1 MKKIILS
8 LILSAPLAASAQIT
22 GDGYYRVKNNA
33 SERFITITDDIVGEV
48 NMSSTTADLSNI
60 TTWRGFDY
68 VKSNP
73 ASVIYIEA
81 VGNKYNLKGQ
91 GTSIYDISGG
101 RVYIDIKSKNKDNNN
116 PYYFSITYSGAELRL
131 YDNSTK
137 KDKGGVDQTGD
148 VKYSYWNILP
158 ITDDDYNY
166 LGLQPTVKAG
176 DDWYGTIYASYPFKV
191 ASEGVTLYYVD
202 GVKDGEF
209 QLKEI
214 TSEVKPA
221 STPMVFKCSSDDP
234 ANNKIIPVADITTAP
249 TDNLMGGT
257 LFASSIRKHI
267 KRVEF
272 DATTMRVLGKN
283 SDGDLIF
290 TTAKPEQL
298 TDNSY
303 IPMNTAW
310 LNVPSG
316 LTGDFKLVSRDNFT
330 GIRNI
335 DAQKSNTDNAIY
347 TLTGVRQNNKN
358 SLRKGIYISNGK
370 KIVIR

>member
-116 PYYFSITYSGAELRL
+116 PYYFSITYSGAEFRL

-234 ANNKIIPVADITTAP
+234 ADNKIIPVADITTAP

-335 DAQKSNTDNAIY
+335 DAKKDNTNNAIY

>member
-347 TLTGVRQNNKN
+347 TLTGVRQNNTN

>member
-81 VGNKYNLKGQ
+81 VGNKFNLKGQ

-234 ANNKIIPVADITTAP
+234 SMNKIIPVADITTAP
-249 TDNLMGGT
+249 TDNLLGGT

-272 DATTMRVLGKN
+272 DATNMRVLGKN

-290 TTAKPEQL
+290 TTATPEQL
-298 TDNSY
+298 TDESY

-335 DAQKSNTDNAIY
+335 DAQKSNTNNAIY
-347 TLTGVRQNNKN
+347 TLTGVRQNNTN

>member
-116 PYYFSITYSGAELRL
+116 PYYFSITYSGAEFRL

-272 DATTMRVLGKN
+272 DATTMRVLDSN

-335 DAQKSNTDNAIY
+335 DAQKSNTNNAIY
-347 TLTGVRQNNKN
+347 TLTGVRQNNIN

>member
-33 SERFITITDDIVGEV
+33 SERYITITDDIVGEV
-48 NMSSTTADLSNI
+48 NMSSTTADPSNI

-116 PYYFSITYSGAELRL
+116 PYYFSITYSGAEFRL

>member
-33 SERFITITDDIVGEV
+33 SERYITITDDIVGEV
-48 NMSSTTADLSNI
+48 NMSSTTADPSNI

-116 PYYFSITYSGAELRL
+116 PYYFSITYSGAEFRL

-234 ANNKIIPVADITTAP
+234 ANNKIIPVAEITTAP

>member
-33 SERFITITDDIVGEV
+33 SERYITITDDIVGEV

-101 RVYIDIKSKNKDNNN
+101 KVYINIKSKNKDDNN
-116 PYYFSITYSGAELRL
+116 PYYFSITYSGAEIRL

-234 ANNKIIPVADITTAP
+234 SMNKVIPVADITTAP
-249 TDNLMGGT
+249 TDNLLGGT

-272 DATTMRVLGKN
+272 DSTTMRVLGTN
-283 SDGDLIF
+283 SKGELIF
-290 TTAKPEQL
+290 TTATAEQL
-298 TDNSY
+298 TDESY

-316 LTGDFKLVSRDNFT
+316 LSGDFKLVSRSDYT

-335 DAQKSNTDNAIY
+335 DAKKDNTNNAIY
-347 TLTGVRQNNKN
+347 TLTGVRQNNTN

>member
-33 SERFITITDDIVGEV
+33 SERYITITDDIVGEV

-101 RVYIDIKSKNKDNNN
+101 KAYINIKSKNKDDNN
-116 PYYFSITYSGAELRL
+116 PYYFSVTYSGAEIRL

-221 STPMVFKCSSDDP
+221 NTPMVFKCSSDDP
-234 ANNKIIPVADITTAP
+234 SMNKIIPVADITTAP
-249 TDNLMGGT
+249 TDNLLGGT

-272 DATTMRVLGKN
+272 DSTTMRVLGTN
-283 SDGDLIF
+283 SEGELIF
-290 TTAKPEQL
+290 TTATAEQL
-298 TDNSY
+298 TDESY

-316 LTGDFKLVSRDNFT
+316 LSGDFKLVSRSDYT

>member
-33 SERFITITDDIVGEV
+33 SERYITITDDIVGEV

-101 RVYIDIKSKNKDNNN
+101 KAYINIKSKNKDDNN
-116 PYYFSITYSGAELRL
+116 PYYFSVTYSGAEIRL

-158 ITDDDYNY
+158 ITDGDNY

-176 DDWYGTIYASYPFKV
+176 NDWYGTIYASYPFKV

-234 ANNKIIPVADITTAP
+234 SMNKVIPVADITTAP
-249 TDNLMGGT
+249 TDNLLGGT

-267 KRVEF
+267 KRMEF
-272 DATTMRVLGKN
+272 DATTMRVLGTN
-283 SDGDLIF
+283 SEGELIF
-290 TTAKPEQL
+290 TTATAEQL
-298 TDNSY
+298 TDESY

-316 LTGDFKLVSRDNFT
+316 LSGDFKLVSRSDYT

-335 DAQKSNTDNAIY
+335 DDPKENTNNAIY
-347 TLTGVRQNNKN
+347 TLTGVRQNNTN

>member
-8 LILSAPLAASAQIT
+8 LILSVPLAASAQIT

-33 SERFITITDDIVGEV
+33 SERYITITDDIVGEV

-68 VKSNP
+68 AKSNP
-73 ASVIYIEA
+73 ASVRCIEA

-101 RVYIDIKSKNKDNNN
+101 RVYIDIKSKNKDNTN
-116 PYYFSITYSGAELRL
+116 PYYFSITYSGAEFRL

-191 ASEGVTLYYVD
+191 ASEGVTLY
-202 GVKDGEF
+202 
-209 QLKEI
+209 
-214 TSEVKPA
+214 
-221 STPMVFKCSSDDP
+221 
-234 ANNKIIPVADITTAP
+234 AP

-272 DATTMRVLGKN
+272 DATTMRVLDSN

-335 DAQKSNTDNAIY
+335 DAKKDNTNNAIY
-347 TLTGVRQNNKN
+347 TLTGVRQNNIN

>member
-33 SERFITITDDIVGEV
+33 SERYITITDDIVGEV

-101 RVYIDIKSKNKDNNN
+101 KAYINIKSKNKDDNN
-116 PYYFSITYSGAELRL
+116 PYYFSVTYSGAEIRL

-221 STPMVFKCSSDDP
+221 STPMVFKCSSYDP
-234 ANNKIIPVADITTAP
+234 ADNKIIPVADITTAP

-272 DATTMRVLGKN
+272 DATKMRVLDSN

>member
-1 MKKIILS
+1 MKKLILS

-101 RVYIDIKSKNKDNNN
+101 RVYIDIKSKNKDNTN

-234 ANNKIIPVADITTAP
+234 SMNKIIPVADITTAP
-249 TDNLMGGT
+249 TDNLLGGT

-272 DATTMRVLGKN
+272 DATNMRVLGKN

-298 TDNSY
+298 TDESY

-335 DAQKSNTDNAIY
+335 DAKKDNTNNAIY

>member
-22 GDGYYRVKNNA
+22 SDGYYRVKNNA
-33 SERFITITDDIVGEV
+33 SERYITITDDIVGEV

-101 RVYIDIKSKNKDNNN
+101 KVYINIKSKNKDDNN
-116 PYYFSITYSGAELRL
+116 PYYFSITYSGAEIRL

-158 ITDDDYNY
+158 ITDGDNY

-176 DDWYGTIYASYPFKV
+176 NDWYGTIYASYPFKV

-202 GVKDGEF
+202 GFSNLRRLQAK
-209 QLKEI
+209 L
-214 TSEVKPA
+214 SLPA
-221 STPMVFKCSSDDP
+221 HQWFLS
-234 ANNKIIPVADITTAP
+234 VA
-249 TDNLMGGT
+249 
-257 LFASSIRKHI
+257 
-267 KRVEF
+267 
-272 DATTMRVLGKN
+272 ATTRL
-283 SDGDLIF
+283 
-290 TTAKPEQL
+290 
-298 TDNSY
+298 
-303 IPMNTAW
+303 
-310 LNVPSG
+310 
-316 LTGDFKLVSRDNFT
+316 
-330 GIRNI
+330 
-335 DAQKSNTDNAIY
+335 
-347 TLTGVRQNNKN
+347 
-358 SLRKGIYISNGK
+358 
-370 KIVIR
+370 

>member
-234 ANNKIIPVADITTAP
+234 ANNKIIPVADITNAP

-335 DAQKSNTDNAIY
+335 DAQKSNTNNAIY

>member
-48 NMSSTTADLSNI
+48 NMSSTTADLNNI

-81 VGNKYNLKGQ
+81 VSKKYNLKGQ

-116 PYYFSITYSGAELRL
+116 PYYFSITYSGAEFRL

-158 ITDDDYNY
+158 ITDGDNY

-176 DDWYGTIYASYPFKV
+176 NDWYGTIYASYPFKV

-234 ANNKIIPVADITTAP
+234 SMNKVIPVADITTAP
-249 TDNLMGGT
+249 TDNLLGGT

-267 KRVEF
+267 KHVEF
-272 DATTMRVLGKN
+272 DSTTMRVLGTN

-290 TTAKPEQL
+290 TTATAEQL
-298 TDNSY
+298 TDESY

-316 LTGDFKLVSRDNFT
+316 LSGDFKLVSRSDYT

-335 DAQKSNTDNAIY
+335 NAKKDNTNNAIY
-347 TLTGVRQNNKN
+347 TLTGVRQNNTN

>member
-116 PYYFSITYSGAELRL
+116 PYYFSITYSGAEFRL

-221 STPMVFKCSSDDP
+221 STPMVFKCSSYDP
-234 ANNKIIPVADITTAP
+234 ADNKIIPVADITTAP

-272 DATTMRVLGKN
+272 DATTMRVLDSN

-298 TDNSY
+298 TDESY

-335 DAQKSNTDNAIY
+335 DAKKDNTNNAIY

>member
-166 LGLQPTVKAG
+166 LGLQPTVNAG

-234 ANNKIIPVADITTAP
+234 SMNKIIPVADITTAP

-272 DATTMRVLGKN
+272 DATTMRVLDSN

-335 DAQKSNTDNAIY
+335 DAKKDNTNNAIY

>member
-81 VGNKYNLKGQ
+81 VGKKFNLKGQ

-101 RVYIDIKSKNKDNNN
+101 RVYIDIKSKNKDNTN
-116 PYYFSITYSGAELRL
+116 PYYFSITYSGAEFRL

-221 STPMVFKCSSDDP
+221 STPMVFKCSSYDP
-234 ANNKIIPVADITTAP
+234 SDNRIIPVADLTTAP

-272 DATTMRVLGKN
+272 DATTMRVLDSN
-283 SDGDLIF
+283 SNGDLIF

-298 TDNSY
+298 TDESY

-316 LTGDFKLVSRDNFT
+316 LSGDFKLVSRDDFT

-335 DAQKSNTDNAIY
+335 DAPKERTDNAIY
-347 TLTGVRQNNKN
+347 TLTGVRQNNTN

>member
-33 SERFITITDDIVGEV
+33 SERYITITDDIVGEV

-101 RVYIDIKSKNKDNNN
+101 KVYINIKSKNKDDNN
-116 PYYFSITYSGAELRL
+116 PYYFSITYSGAEIRL

-158 ITDDDYNY
+158 ITDGDNY

-176 DDWYGTIYASYPFKV
+176 NDWYGTIYTSYPFKV

-202 GVKDGEF
+202 GVKDGIF

-214 TSEVKPA
+214 KSEVKPA

-234 ANNKIIPVADITTAP
+234 SMNKVIPVADITTAP
-249 TDNLMGGT
+249 TDNLLGGT

-272 DATTMRVLGKN
+272 DSSTMRVLGTN

-290 TTAKPEQL
+290 TTATPEQL
-298 TDNSY
+298 TDESY

-316 LTGDFKLVSRDNFT
+316 LSGDFKLVSRSDYT

-335 DAQKSNTDNAIY
+335 DAPKENTNNAIY
-347 TLTGVRQNNKN
+347 TLTGVRQNNTN

>member
-116 PYYFSITYSGAELRL
+116 PYYFSITYSGAEFRL

-234 ANNKIIPVADITTAP
+234 SMNKIIPVADITTAP

-272 DATTMRVLGKN
+272 DATTMRVLDSN

-298 TDNSY
+298 TDESY

-335 DAQKSNTDNAIY
+335 DAKKDNTNNAIY